1 MLIDSDKLQE
11 INNYKLQGESGLGF
25 VMSPKKS
32 EPNINFNFNFEN
44 VQTFMVP
51 NVENFEMNQSNY
63 SIVESVVFEGGKS
76 PFGNRKRTEDY
87 SNHAQKTDETPK
99 KIHEKISGNQIH
111 QLTASGIFT
120 QKNNVS
126 LKNLCDYN

>member
-1 MLIDSDKLQE
+1 MT
-11 INNYKLQGESGLGF
+11 
-25 VMSPKKS
+25 PKKS

-44 VQTFMVP
+44 LKTYTVP

-63 SIVESVVFEGGKS
+63 SIVESVVFEGRKS
-76 PFGNRKRTEDY
+76 SDGHRKRTEDY
-87 SNHAQKTDETPK
+87 SNYAQRPDETPEI
-99 KIHEKISGNQIH
+99 IHHKFSGNQIH
-111 QLTASGIFT
+111 QLTASGIFK